1 MGGSMKIRLQG
12 YWLLPLI
19 LGICTIRADAATQDA
34 MPSLAMGQTQTAS
47 AAQQIRPVPEKLL
60 QAGPLFF
67 RGTLGDDQVQANL
80 RAKADIAEGF
90 EGDYF
95 LFGHSQKV
103 LLAGEIDGDD
113 IFMEE
118 SVNGTDVSGQWNG
131 KLDGDVVSGTWQSAD
146 GLVTKP
152 FAMKIVRNTTPP
164 ARSASKISGKARQ

>member
-1 MGGSMKIRLQG
+1 MKVRLRRDWLPALMLCACASGAGAVTQESM
-12 YWLLPLI
+12 PN
-19 LGICTIRADAATQDA
+19 
-34 MPSLAMGQTQTAS
+34 LAMGQTQTAR
-47 AAQQIRPVPEKLL
+47 AAQQTRPAPEKLL

-80 RAKADIAEGF
+80 RAKVDIAEGF

-113 IFMEE
+113 MFMEE

-152 FAMKIVRNTTPP
+152 FTMKIVRNTPMP
-164 ARSASKISGKARQ
+164 ARSVSGNAGKLGQ